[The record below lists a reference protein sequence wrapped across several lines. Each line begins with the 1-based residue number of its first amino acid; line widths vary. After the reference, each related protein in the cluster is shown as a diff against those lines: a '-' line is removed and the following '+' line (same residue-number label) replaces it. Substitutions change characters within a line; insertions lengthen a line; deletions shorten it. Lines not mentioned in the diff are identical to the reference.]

1 MRPHLTIQLPGSRG
15 TVFGEGLGVS
25 FQEEASLSWPSTP
38 PKCGG
43 SPPGISPQG
52 PAFPALLL
60 VQIKAVRPHRRQ
72 PTRLPRPWDS
82 PGKNMTN
89 SLAAGFSELLDS
101 LSCI

>member
-60 VQIKAVRPHRRQ
+60 VQIKEKEAKASTGRAESQQRKRGQWVWRKRE
-72 PTRLPRPWDS
+72 
-82 PGKNMTN
+82 N
-89 SLAAGFSELLDS
+89 SLL
-101 LSCI
+101 I